1 MVNVDAR
8 CYHVQSSFGY
18 FRQLIEI
25 NESFMISLKKLS
37 NSLKGHG
44 WVAILC
50 KQRGTKAEADIKRVG
65 FVSPF
70 VPQASFAGVYCQ
82 GAG

>member
-1 MVNVDAR
+1 
-8 CYHVQSSFGY
+8 
-18 FRQLIEI
+18 
-25 NESFMISLKKLS
+25 MISLKKLS
-37 NSLKGHG
+37 NRLKGHG

-50 KQRGTKAEADIKRVG
+50 KQRGTKAEADNKRVG